1 MICPRY
7 LSSKGQALLYFVL
20 FISIPFLLCA
30 YFHTAQRAYS
40 VQRYGS
46 GNPKTAGETSR
57 MAATGAQAAAASST
71 PISAESVSA
80 ASISR
85 PEDRQYSR
93 TLVVART
100 SWEDVSWIE
109 QELPQVDTAIYTVND
124 PFANLTVPANKGHEA
139 MVYLT
144 YIINNYDALPDV
156 VLFFH
161 AHRKGWHNNEFLD
174 KDAVEMITRLSSERV
189 TRVGYMPARCP
200 LTHGC
205 PDWIHMD
212 KTEEANQ
219 DRPEAAVFT
228 TELWSQLFP
237 GGTVPTTLSEPAGA
251 QFAVSRDTIRA
262 VPKARFE
269 HLRNWLINTNL
280 HDYFSG
286 RVFEYT
292 WQYIFTGKAEFCPS
306 ENSCYCGGYGVC
318 FGSDAKLKR
327 YSDRTLARNESWWKW
342 HELDM
347 KVNAGDEGKRSAL
360 EIALREVLDLDQ
372 WLEEKKAKALER
384 GKDPAIRLLA
394 EEGSSNSR

>member
-1 MICPRY
+1 MIRPKR
-7 LSSKGQALLYFVL
+7 LSFRGQALLYFVL
-20 FISIPFLLCA
+20 FCSAFFSLCA
-30 YFHTAQRAYS
+30 YFSSAQKVYS
-40 VQRYGS
+40 VRQYGS
-46 GNPKTAGETSR
+46 GSPETVGEAPM
-57 MAATGAQAAAASST
+57 MAATGAQAAAASPT
-71 PISAESVSA
+71 PISAK
-80 ASISR
+80 SIRPNSTPR
-85 PEDRQYSR
+85 PEDYQYSR

-144 YIINNYDALPDV
+144 YIIDNYDSLPDV

-161 AHRKGWHNNEFLD
+161 AHRRGWHNNELLD
-174 KDAVEMITRLSSERV
+174 KDAVEMITRLSSEWV

-205 PDWIHMD
+205 PNWIHLD

-228 TELWSQLFP
+228 TDLWGQLFP
-237 GGTVPTTLSEPAGA
+237 GETVPATLSEPDGA
-251 QFAVSRDTIRA
+251 QFAVSRNTIRA
-262 VPKARFE
+262 APKARFE

-327 YSDRTLARNESWWKW
+327 YSDRALARNESWWKW

-347 KVNAGDEGKRSAL
+347 EVNAGDEGKRSAL
-360 EIALREVLDLDQ
+360 DIALREVLDLDQ
-372 WLEEKKAKALER
+372 WLEERKAGALAR
-384 GKDPAIRLLA
+384 GKDPAIRILA
-394 EEGSSNSR
+394 EEVS